1 MNFRMKNITDISA
14 DLINEVHSYIINE
27 QFTKELSL
35 MNGKIG
41 LLLYHS
47 LHSELYADVEE
58 REYCQD
64 LIDEIANLIIKSD
77 KINRDFFD
85 GALSFPYVVRILSN
99 MSILDYDQEMKSFFD
114 NNLMPNV
121 TLNTVPSIIIG
132 DRYCMGEAMFLMSL
146 FDNIEDS
153 LRRYSLQESLITLID
168 HCGRLFYE
176 DVSPLYLRKEM
187 SCQYLHSIYF
197 FLQWAQKHNIYPT
210 KVDKLLK
217 FIDNISEESN
227 EKNDVIHQQI
237 LCKLQG
243 NEVSFF
249 GDVNIPVDD
258 RLNIFALLGIYSFL
272 YDINILEDF
281 KQVVYKYSP
290 SDILIDL
297 KRCDNFS
304 GMILGIGIG
313 LLYCKF
319 NENKTINHE

>member
-1 MNFRMKNITDISA
+1 MNNTTDISA
-14 DLINEVHSYIINE
+14 DLTSEVHSCIINE
-27 QFTKELSL
+27 QFTKKLSL
-35 MNGKIG
+35 KNGKIG

-47 LHSELYADVEE
+47 LHSELYADAEE

-64 LIDEIANLIIKSD
+64 LINEIANLIVKSD
-77 KINRDFFD
+77 KINRDFFE
-85 GALSFPYVVRILSN
+85 GPLSFPYVVRILSN
-99 MSILDYDQEMKSFFD
+99 MSIMDYNQEMKSFFD
-114 NNLMPNV
+114 NNLMSNV

-132 DRYCMGEAMFLMSL
+132 DRCCIGEAMFLMSL
-146 FDNIEDS
+146 FDDIEDS

-176 DVSPLYLRKEM
+176 DVSPLYWRDEM

-197 FLQWAQKHNIYPT
+197 FLQWAQRHNIYPT

-217 FIDNISEESN
+217 FIDNMSEKSN
-227 EKNDVIHQQI
+227 EENNVIHQQI
-237 LCKLQG
+237 LRKLQG
-243 NEVSFF
+243 NEVDLL
-249 GDVNIPVDD
+249 GDVNISVDG

-272 YDINILEDF
+272 YDINILKDF
-281 KQVVYKYSP
+281 IHVVYKSSP

-297 KRCDNFS
+297 KRCYNISDQ
-304 GMILGIGIG
+304 ILGIGIG